1 MKFLVNCTLLFIFT
15 ACQSGPR
22 NSAPASNQPQRTS
35 AEVQLKDLGNQPIN
49 LEKYKGKTVFL
60 NFWATW
66 CKPCIAEMPFIQ
78 NAQQQLQ
85 NEDVV
90 FILASAEDPTEIAL
104 FKQARGYNFN
114 YMRVENS
121 EALGVVALPTT
132 FIYDAKGKLV
142 FSEAGVRKWDDQDN
156 IALVRNI
163 ANEND

>member
-1 MKFLVNCTLLFIFT
+1 MKQIIVAALLLLT
-15 ACQSGPR
+15 ACQSGPQ
-22 NSAPASNQPQRTS
+22 NTAPATNQSQRTI
-35 AEVQLKDLGNQPIN
+35 AEVQLKDLNDQPVN
-49 LEKYKGKTVFL
+49 LEKYRGKTVFL

-66 CKPCIAEMPFIQ
+66 CKPCIAEMPSIQ

-85 NEDVV
+85 NEQVV
-90 FILASAEDPTEIAL
+90 FILASGEDPTEIAL

-121 EALGVVALPTT
+121 EALGIVALPTT
-132 FIYDAKGKLV
+132 FIYDANGKLV
-142 FSEAGVRKWDDQDN
+142 FSETGVRKWDDKNN